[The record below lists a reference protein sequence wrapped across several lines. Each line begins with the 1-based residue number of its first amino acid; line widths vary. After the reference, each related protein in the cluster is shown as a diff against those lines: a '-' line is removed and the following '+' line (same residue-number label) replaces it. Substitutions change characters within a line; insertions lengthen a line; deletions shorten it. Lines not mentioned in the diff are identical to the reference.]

1 MQKLTYGLLA
11 ITLVLVSG
19 AWLRADDKATDAK
32 AIINKAIKATGGEEQ
47 LAKYK
52 AVTWKGKGKINLMGT
67 EIEFTIQAAAQPPKQ
82 SRGQSEADFN
92 GMKFERLQVVN
103 GDKGWISMMG
113 NTEEMSEDQLATAK
127 EELYAGW
134 VATLEPLKDPAFKLT
149 PLGESKVADQPAVGL
164 KVSRQDHKDIN
175 LYFDKD
181 KGLLVK
187 LQRRAKDMMG
197 QEVDQET
204 FYSDY
209 KESNGLQHARKQKTK
224 RDGSDFLAIDITEF
238 KPVEKLDDSTFAKPQ

>member
-1 MQKLTYGLLA
+1 MQKVVYRLLLFGLLLTMA
-11 ITLVLVSG
+11 VPVQ
-19 AWLRADDKATDAK
+19 ADDKADAK
-32 AIINKAIKATGGEEQ
+32 AIIDKAIKATGGEEK

-52 AVTWKGKGKINLMGT
+52 AITWKGKGKINLMGT
-67 EIEFTIQAAAQPPKQ
+67 EIEFTIEAAAQPPKQ
-82 SRGQSEADFN
+82 SRGQSEANFN
-92 GMKFERLQVVN
+92 CMKFERIQVVN

-113 NTEEMSEDQLATAK
+113 NTEEMSEEQLAAAK

-134 VATLEPLKDPAFKLT
+134 VATLVPLKDAAFKLA
-149 PLGESKVADQPAVGL
+149 PLGEIKVGDHPAVGV
-164 KVSRQDHKDIN
+164 KVSHQDHKDIS

-187 LQRRAKDMMG
+187 VQRRAKDMMG

-204 FYSDY
+204 LYSDY
-209 KESNGLQHARKQKTK
+209 KEDSGLQHARKQKTK
-224 RDGSDFLAIDITEF
+224 RDGNDFLELEVTQY

>member
-1 MQKLTYGLLA
+1 MMQKLVYGLLLA
-11 ITLVLVSG
+11 GLQLTATAAV
-19 AWLRADDKATDAK
+19 RAEDKADAR
-32 AIINKAIKATGGEEQ
+32 AIIDKAVKASGGEEK

-92 GMKFERLQVVN
+92 GMKFERIQVVN
-103 GDKGWISMMG
+103 GDKGWVSMMG
-113 NTEEMSEDQLATAK
+113 NTEEMSDDQLAAAK

-134 VATLEPLKDPAFKLT
+134 VATLGPLKDPAFKLA
-149 PLGESKVADQPAVGL
+149 PLAEIKVGDHPAAGV

-175 LYFDKD
+175 LYFDKE

-209 KESNGLQHARKQKTK
+209 KETNGLKHATKQKTK
-224 RDGSDFLAIDITEF
+224 RDGNDFLELEVQEY

>member
-1 MQKLTYGLLA
+1 MMQKLVYGLLVGGLLLS
-11 ITLVLVSG
+11 TTVSSG
-19 AWLRADDKATDAK
+19 ADEKPDAK
-32 AIINKAIKATGGEEQ
+32 AIIAKAIQATGGEER

-52 AVTWKGKGKINLMGT
+52 AITWKGKGKINLMGT
-67 EIEFTIQAAAQPPKQ
+67 EIEFTIQAAVQPPKQ

-92 GMKFERLQVVN
+92 GMKFERIQVVN

-113 NTEEMSEDQLATAK
+113 NTEEMSEDQLTTAK

-149 PLGESKVADQPAVGL
+149 SLGESKVGDHPVLGV
-164 KVSRQDHKDIN
+164 KVSRQGHRDIN

-187 LQRRAKDMMG
+187 VQRRAKDMMG
-197 QEVDQET
+197 QEVDQES
-204 FYSDY
+204 FFSNY
-209 KESNGLQHARKQKTK
+209 KEVNGLQHATKQKTK
-224 RDGSDFLAIDITEF
+224 RDGNDFLDIDITEF
-238 KPVEKLDDSTFAKPQ
+238 KPVEKLDDSIFAKPQ